1 MVMDMGAVSAV
12 DYGVYRFAF
21 GDDRAYG
28 VWVAEMMDAVE
39 FLEKHNRMCGALGD
53 ECTDKDGTLCPLLVA
68 ASKVGKGCY
77 GYTKSHPAEAVEI
90 VERWAKE
97 HPKKTRQSEFLKMF
111 PRVSMTADGIIAFCP
126 DSMDSE
132 FECPRKARDS
142 IDPICGE
149 CRREYWLE
157 EVEE

>member
-1 MVMDMGAVSAV
+1 
-12 DYGVYRFAF
+12 
-21 GDDRAYG
+21 
-28 VWVAEMMDAVE
+28 MMDAVE
-39 FLEKHNRMCGALGD
+39 FLEKRNRMCGALGD
-53 ECTDKDGTLCPLLVA
+53 ECTDKNGTLCPLLVA
-68 ASKVGKGCY
+68 ARKVGKGCY

-97 HPKKTRQSEFLKMF
+97 HPKKTRQSKFLKVF

-132 FECPRKARDS
+132 FECPRKTRDN

-157 EVEE
+157 EVEEDD

>member
-1 MVMDMGAVSAV
+1 
-12 DYGVYRFAF
+12 
-21 GDDRAYG
+21 
-28 VWVAEMMDAVE
+28 MMDTVE
-39 FLEKHNRMCGALGD
+39 FLEKRNRMCGTLGD

-68 ASKVGKGCY
+68 ARKVGKGCY
-77 GYTKSHPAEAVEI
+77 DYTKSHPAEAVEI

-97 HPKKTRQSEFLKMF
+97 HPKKTRQSKFLKVF

-132 FECPRKARDS
+132 FECPRKTRDN

-149 CRREYWLE
+149 CRREYWLA

>member
-1 MVMDMGAVSAV
+1 
-12 DYGVYRFAF
+12 
-21 GDDRAYG
+21 
-28 VWVAEMMDAVE
+28 MDAVE

-68 ASKVGKGCY
+68 ARKVGKGCY

-97 HPKKTRQSEFLKMF
+97 HPKKTRQSKLLKVF
-111 PRVSMTADGIIAFCP
+111 PRVIMTADGIIAFCP

-132 FECPRKARDS
+132 FECPRKTRDN

-157 EVEE
+157 EVEDDDQSND

>member
-1 MVMDMGAVSAV
+1 
-12 DYGVYRFAF
+12 
-21 GDDRAYG
+21 
-28 VWVAEMMDAVE
+28 MDAVE
-39 FLEKHNRMCGALGD
+39 FLKEKSRMCNTFNL
-53 ECTDKDGTLCPLLVA
+53 CDG
-68 ASKVGKGCY
+68 G
-77 GYTKSHPAEAVEI
+77 GYKETCELYKEGLTCADYTNDYPEKAVEI

-97 HPKKTRQSEFLKMF
+97 HPKKTRQSKFLKVF

-132 FECPRKARDS
+132 FECPRKTRDN

-149 CRREYWLE
+149 CRRKYWLE

>member
-1 MVMDMGAVSAV
+1 
-12 DYGVYRFAF
+12 
-21 GDDRAYG
+21 
-28 VWVAEMMDAVE
+28 MMDAVE
-39 FLEKHNRMCGALGD
+39 FLEKRNRMCGALGD
-53 ECTDKDGTLCPLLVA
+53 ECTDKDDTLCPLLVA
-68 ASKVGKGCY
+68 ARKVGKGCY

-97 HPKKTRQSEFLKMF
+97 HPKKTRQSKFLKVF

-132 FECPRKARDS
+132 FECPRKTRNN

>member
-1 MVMDMGAVSAV
+1 MK
-12 DYGVYRFAF
+12 F
-21 GDDRAYG
+21 
-28 VWVAEMMDAVE
+28 
-39 FLEKHNRMCGALGD
+39 EKCNRMCGALGD

-68 ASKVGKGCY
+68 ARKVGKGCY

-90 VERWAKE
+90 VERWTKE
-97 HPKKTRQSEFLKMF
+97 HPKKTRQSKFLKVF

-132 FECPRKARDS
+132 FECPRKTRDN

-157 EVEE
+157 EVEDDDQSNN